1 MIAQDPKQLI
11 DIGEIGN
18 ASTGDILYEGGK
30 KLNENLNALY
40 NTFGDQRLFVND
52 SGDKV
57 QKLHA
62 TGYYQKLSVVDWQAQ
77 IPLGSLCDVDAS
89 TGVITARLA
98 KGKLGEGMVFI
109 NSNGSISPTNYFEI
123 QAFDSFV
130 SVPSGNLKITQPF
143 CKVTVW
149 CVSSEGGISKWDYS
163 IESMFGNKHIPLD
176 KTFTLSSAQ
185 REIQIAPVN
194 TYQTIKLFLTCAST
208 DGLKVKTSEV
218 MLYIDSKASKVYST
232 EYAVIRKGNVNE
244 DDEIYSINYIFDNNG
259 FISAVASSTTQN
271 MQLAIKVVSTQSFGV
286 PV

>member
-18 ASTGDILYEGGK
+18 ASTGDILYDGGK

-52 SGDKV
+52 SGNKT
-57 QKLHA
+57 QLLHA
-62 TGYYQKLSVVDWQAQ
+62 TGYYQKPTLSEWLAPV
-77 IPLGSLCDVDAS
+77 PLGSLRDVDAS
-89 TGVITARLA
+89 TGNVLCVLQR
-98 KGKLGEGMVFI
+98 GKLGEGMVFI
-109 NSNGSISPTNYFEI
+109 NSNGSINPTNYFEI
-123 QAFDSFV
+123 QAIDSFV
-130 SVPSGNLKITQPF
+130 SVPSGTLKITQPF

-149 CVSSEGGISKWDYS
+149 CVSVEGGISRWDYS

-185 REIQIAPVN
+185 REIPIAPVN

-232 EYAVIRKGNVNE
+232 EYAVIRKGNVDE